1 MTSSSRS
8 TSHTGEGSEIGLV
21 NVHHHNHLALTDET
35 MSATI
40 NFDAPKGFKFMLLD
54 ILCGSIS
61 GIVNHCVGHPIE

>member
-1 MTSSSRS
+1 MTSNSRP
-8 TSHTGEGSEIGLV
+8 TSHIGEVNNGGLAS
-21 NVHHHNHLALTDET
+21 VHHHHHLALADET

-40 NFDAPKGFKFMLLD
+40 NFEPPKGFKFMLLD

>member
-1 MTSSSRS
+1 M
-8 TSHTGEGSEIGLV
+8 
-21 NVHHHNHLALTDET
+21 HHHHHLALADET

-40 NFDAPKGFKFMLLD
+40 NFEPPKGFKFMLLD